1 MCRLFAQRADPDFDY
16 REPLCG
22 AENALRFQSHRHP
35 HGWGIGWYVG
45 REPRVRKGLLPAHA
59 DRAFVEA
66 ARAARSHLV
75 LAHVRDASVGKVAAE
90 NTHPFAAGPWLFA
103 HNGTVARFKT
113 SAALRA
119 AIERRIHPRLRRRIR
134 GQTDSERCFYLFLTR
149 LGERSRNR
157 PPDLDSVREALAE
170 TVEVVARLADR
181 GARTRSTLNF
191 LVSDG
196 RLLAA
201 CRHGKALH
209 AAPQARGGHL
219 FAVASEP
226 VGNGGWVEVPE
237 GGFAGVDAS
246 GWVLLGPLRPRR
258 HSRPETAMPR
268 GKRTS

>member
-16 REPLCG
+16 CQPLCG
-22 AENALRFQSHRHP
+22 APNALRFQSHRHP
-35 HGWGIGWYVG
+35 HGWGIGWYLG
-45 REPRVRKGLLPAHA
+45 RVPTVRKGLLPAHA

-75 LAHVRDASVGKVAAE
+75 LAHVREASVGEVAPE

-103 HNGTVARFKT
+103 HNGTVARFRS
-113 SAALRA
+113 SAPLRA
-119 AIERRIHPRLRRRIR
+119 ALERLIHPRLRRRIR

-149 LGERSRNR
+149 LGRRR
-157 PPDLDSVREALAE
+157 PDLESVREALAG
-170 TVEVVARLADR
+170 TVEAVARLADR
-181 GARTRSTLNF
+181 GAARPSTLNF

-196 RLLAA
+196 RVLAA

-226 VGNGGWVEVPE
+226 VGGAGWVEVPE

-246 GWVLLGPLRPRR
+246 GRVVLGPLRPGP